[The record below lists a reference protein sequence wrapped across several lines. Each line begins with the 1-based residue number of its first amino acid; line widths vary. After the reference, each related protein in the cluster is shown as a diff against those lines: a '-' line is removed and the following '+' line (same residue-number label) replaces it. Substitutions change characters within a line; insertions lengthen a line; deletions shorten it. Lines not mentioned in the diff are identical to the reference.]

1 MKRIY
6 ISFIDGH
13 KFARA
18 STQPPTAHMPPALKK
33 QRAADAARPTASASE
48 AEGGDRA
55 ATKRKKRVAFA
66 RRVHER
72 GLNIL
77 EQAGFKRQSPCEGI
91 GDCWMISII
100 AGHERR
106 IPINYIKAISPATR
120 KSVLTKL
127 RKDLFMFLTTVAE
140 DSSKGLAVAEIM
152 KVAAWLGV
160 TAPDEATTA
169 RQRTAAVLRAIA
181 AKLSPWKEDFHF
193 GANQQ
198 LMHAGLAWMQQR
210 NVLDIDAIGIS
221 RGECELH
228 VKRTLR
234 LPCFN

>member
-1 MKRIY
+1 M
-6 ISFIDGH
+6 
-13 KFARA
+13 
-18 STQPPTAHMPPALKK
+18 
-33 QRAADAARPTASASE
+33 
-48 AEGGDRA
+48 
-55 ATKRKKRVAFA
+55 AFA

-77 EQAGFKRQSPCEGI
+77 EQAGFKRQSPCEAI

-181 AKLSPWKEDFHF
+181 AKLSPWKEDFHY